1 VCPHVRRSRIVTTAT
16 RSERE
21 GAAQAKREI
30 KAREREEKRGGLS
43 SLWANYSL
51 SIVFLLLFAVA
62 LVGHAW
68 FGWMQYAA
76 DQASHDQAAELWG
89 EDGYWVYFGEW
100 TLQNW
105 QSEFLQS
112 LLMVAL
118 AAWFIHRGSA
128 ESKDS
133 QEEMQATLE
142 RIEQRLVSLEG
153 GSK

>member
-1 VCPHVRRSRIVTTAT
+1 VTTAT

-30 KAREREEKRGGLS
+30 KAREREEKRGPLS

-51 SIVFLLLFAVA
+51 SIVFLALFAVA

-68 FGWMQYAA
+68 FGWMQYSA
-76 DQASHDQAAELWG
+76 DQASHGQAAELWG

-142 RIEQRLVSLEG
+142 RIEQRLGSLEG

>member
-1 VCPHVRRSRIVTTAT
+1 VTTAT

-21 GAAQAKREI
+21 GAEQAKREI
-30 KAREREEKRGGLS
+30 KAREREEKRGALG

-51 SIVFLLLFAVA
+51 SIVFVVLFAVA

-68 FGWMQYAA
+68 FGWMQYSA
-76 DQASHDQAAELWG
+76 DQASHDQPAELWG
-89 EDGYWVYFGEW
+89 DDGYWVYFGEW

-118 AAWFIHRGSA
+118 AAWFVHRGSP
-128 ESKDS
+128 ESKDTN
-133 QEEMQATLE
+133 EEMQATLE
-142 RIEQRLVSLEG
+142 RIEQRLASLEG